1 MSPPLSMTRQFS
13 EELLEYACL
22 ADETASLPLV
32 RTVLLPAATQ
42 RAVARL
48 ARLNRALVR
57 QSVVV
62 QLALRPYLPREM
74 GEAA

>member
-1 MSPPLSMTRQFS
+1 MSRPMSQVRQFS

-22 ADETASLPLV
+22 ADEMASLPV
-32 RTVLLPAATQ
+32 VQSVVLPAATQ
-42 RAVARL
+42 RAVLRL

-62 QLALRPYLPREM
+62 QLALRPYLPIELE
-74 GEAA
+74 EAA